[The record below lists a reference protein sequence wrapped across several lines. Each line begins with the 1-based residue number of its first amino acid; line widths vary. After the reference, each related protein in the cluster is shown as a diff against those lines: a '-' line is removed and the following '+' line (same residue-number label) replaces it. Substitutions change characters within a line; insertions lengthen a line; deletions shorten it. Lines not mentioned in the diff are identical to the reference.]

1 MNDID
6 LPLKEVHDEIFNN
19 GIVKE
24 YFRLKKQIEDDK
36 ELFELEKQVRFHQ
49 RNLCKLSPS
58 DAEFEEE
65 KKIYDE
71 LSSKLNS
78 HPIYTNFLL
87 IKNEINELLIDI
99 RDFLS

>member
-19 GIVKE
+19 ETVKE

-49 RNLCKLSPS
+49 RNL
-58 DAEFEEE
+58 
-65 KKIYDE
+65 
-71 LSSKLNS
+71 
-78 HPIYTNFLL
+78 
-87 IKNEINELLIDI
+87 
-99 RDFLS
+99 